1 MLTSI
6 KKFVQQTISE
16 RRSKRQQKHIGPD
29 HVVWNA
35 FSLQHYT
42 LLKDLIQSPLTFSPD
57 AHPGVLQQADS
68 EAQSDEQPAF
78 YIRACTADVQT
89 MVASIQRYCQMYSA
103 DEKWCT
109 LVLEHIALLPPSTSI
124 SLHYGGISFSST
136 PFERDQQDNQRT
148 GGSRRINWLSANN
161 ELVWDVYQLQDL
173 SLNPSLSLAEH
184 GFIEDFIIKAIED
197 IALNSANGGYYV
209 DYQPSTA
216 IASFGETS
224 LQVLDLHNIYNKRQ
238 YLIILMVL

>member
-6 KKFVQQTISE
+6 KEFVQQTISE

-57 AHPGVLQQADS
+57 AHPGVLQQVDS
-68 EAQSDEQPAF
+68 EAQSGEQPAF

-109 LVLEHIALLPPSTSI
+109 LVLEHIVLLPLAIQFHCTMAAYHSAPHLLKEINKITSV
-124 SLHYGGISFSST
+124 
-136 PFERDQQDNQRT
+136 Q
-148 GGSRRINWLSANN
+148 
-161 ELVWDVYQLQDL
+161 
-173 SLNPSLSLAEH
+173 
-184 GFIEDFIIKAIED
+184 EDP
-197 IALNSANGGYYV
+197 G
-209 DYQPSTA
+209 
-216 IASFGETS
+216 
-224 LQVLDLHNIYNKRQ
+224 
-238 YLIILMVL
+238 